1 MANIKFIL
9 RNKPTKEGLYP
20 VVLRLTK
27 DRKSKIISLNFN
39 CNNTDWD
46 EKTAQFKKSYSNYSQ
61 ANLVLTKIRER
72 ALKIIMDFKLN
83 DVDFTLEQF
92 EEKFRGKEASK
103 ITVFE
108 FFDDLVSDLLKSGKA
123 GNAKAIKET
132 KQSFFSFCKRE
143 KILFKEITPAVLDKY
158 EVYLRQNGNSDGGV
172 AFKMRELRAV
182 FNKAIKNGI
191 VEEKYYPFT
200 TYKISKLKNSSIKKA
215 ITREQIKLIENFDVE
230 AYPKL
235 ADAKRYFLFSYFTG
249 GMNFYDMMLLKW
261 SNLSGDRLQYVR
273 SKTKG
278 KFNLSIN
285 PMVKEILDFYKAQN
299 RNSVYVFPI
308 LLKEDLTP
316 VQVQNRKH
324 KQLKKF
330 NKDLKKIS
338 QLLNINKPIS
348 SYVARHS
355 FATNLKHRGDV
366 STDVISQAMGHK
378 NVAITMSYLKE
389 FDNEVIDDAISKLV
403 QDNPI
408 QRFAS

>member
-1 MANIKFIL
+1 
-9 RNKPTKEGLYP
+9 
-20 VVLRLTK
+20 
-27 DRKSKIISLNFN
+27 
-39 CNNTDWD
+39 
-46 EKTAQFKKSYSNYSQ
+46 
-61 ANLVLTKIRER
+61 
-72 ALKIIMDFKLN
+72 
-83 DVDFTLEQF
+83 
-92 EEKFRGKEASK
+92 
-103 ITVFE
+103 
-108 FFDDLVSDLLKSGKA
+108 
-123 GNAKAIKET
+123 
-132 KQSFFSFCKRE
+132 
-143 KILFKEITPAVLDKY
+143 
-158 EVYLRQNGNSDGGV
+158 
-172 AFKMRELRAV
+172 
-182 FNKAIKNGI
+182 
-191 VEEKYYPFT
+191 
-200 TYKISKLKNSSIKKA
+200 
-215 ITREQIKLIENFDVE
+215 
-230 AYPKL
+230 
-235 ADAKRYFLFSYFTG
+235 
-249 GMNFYDMMLLKW
+249 MNFYDMMLLKW
-261 SNLSGDRLQYVR
+261 SNVSGDRLQYVR

-330 NKDLKKIS
+330 NKDLKKIA

-403 QDNPI
+403 QENPI
-408 QRFAS
+408 ERFAS